1 MTGVSN
7 EKNDV
12 FLNRGSDITAKMSA
26 SVDTLLKL
34 ADGDTECF
42 SKHDK
47 EIILNIIS
55 DINRAASLILTDA
68 INTTSSEG
76 QDIINPLQS
85 LHVSTQTQDS
95 GLTCD
100 KELMSKLPE
109 TAVEVISQIGLISA
123 MKLFKNFGGS
133 TFPIGK
139 GLRYLGGTRGK
150 LLQTIL
156 TDEEIKKLG
165 WHFSGL
171 PVYLPRC
178 NGLLREFR
186 NREFLREFAIMRHE
200 GMSALA
206 AMMLLCP
213 KYGFSDRTGW
223 KLLKKEKDLQSAQ

>member
-12 FLNRGSDITAKMSA
+12 FLNRVSDITAKMSA

-34 ADGDTECF
+34 ADGDAECF

-47 EIILNIIS
+47 EIILNTIS
-55 DINRAASLILTDA
+55 DITRAASLILTDA
-68 INTTSSEG
+68 INATSSEG
-76 QDIINPLQS
+76 QDIIKPLQS

-95 GLTCD
+95 GLTYD

-109 TAVEVISQIGLISA
+109 AAVEVISQIGLNSA

-165 WHFSGL
+165 WYFSGL

-178 NGLLREFR
+178 NDLLREFR

-200 GMSALA
+200 GTSALV

-223 KLLKKEKDLQSAQ
+223 LLLKKEKDLQSSQ